1 VNTFRFIAQN
11 PAEAL
16 AQIHAQLGPEAVVLN
31 VQPLTTAG
39 MARFWQRGRK
49 IEVTAGLP
57 ENAGSGGSM
66 PIDSTQHFAS
76 FQGADLPADFQ
87 RTSGNRWRSVAWLET
102 MGLLPAN
109 GERLQTHLRTLQGDP
124 PPDSLDSE
132 WALVSNAL
140 SRFWINPPPLDNGG
154 PPRPHVFI
162 GPPGSGKTTAL
173 CKWLTLSVLTEE
185 RAAQVWRLDGKT
197 ANTAEW
203 LSVHC
208 EMLGVPLERFW
219 SNPNPNGDL
228 LLVDLPGVEISDSP
242 GLATL
247 RSQLAAL
254 PSPRVHLVL
263 NAAYE
268 TPALFAQWHVFR
280 TLEPEDLIFTH
291 LDEETQRVKLW
302 NFVFGTNCSLR
313 FLGAGQKI
321 PGEFRSASPEFLL
334 PAKTR

>member
-16 AQIHAQLGPEAVVLN
+16 AQIHASLGPEAVVLN
-31 VQPLTTAG
+31 VQPLAVAG
-39 MARFWQRGRK
+39 MARLWQRGRK

-57 ENAGSGGSM
+57 ENGGSRGPM
-66 PIDSTQHFAS
+66 PPCPAQSFAP
-76 FQGADLPADFQ
+76 FQNAAMPADFQ

-109 GERLQTHLRTLQGDP
+109 GERLQTQLRRLQGDS
-124 PPDSLDSE
+124 PPDSLDTE

-140 SRFWINPPPLDNGG
+140 SHFWLNPPTLEDGN

-173 CKWLTLSVLTEE
+173 CKWLTLSVLMEG
-185 RAAQVWRLDGKT
+185 RAARVWRLDGKT

-203 LSVHC
+203 LTVHC
-208 EMLGVPLERFW
+208 EMLGAPLERFW

-254 PSPRVHLVL
+254 PSPRIHLVL

-268 TPALFAQWHVFR
+268 TAALFAQWQVFR

-321 PGEFRSASPEFLL
+321 PGEFRTASPEFLL